1 MDAAPS
7 YRSAVAFGS
16 LLPLLAAC
24 VGLHGAQLPLHRY
37 TTADGLASNT
47 INDIVSDSRGFLW
60 CRTGAL
66 RWCSWTIAACIGS
79 VHTTGWS
86 GFTRSARRRARTGWS
101 CSGPTAHA
109 IPP

>member
-7 YRSAVAFGS
+7 YRRAVAFGS

-47 INDIVSDSRGFLW
+47 INEIVTDS
-60 CRTGAL
+60 
-66 RWCSWTIAACIGS
+66 
-79 VHTTGWS
+79 
-86 GFTRSARRRARTGWS
+86 
-101 CSGPTAHA
+101 
-109 IPP
+109 